1 MPTRSWKSTASM
13 RDREMDYLVWTML
26 SFLKKFNNDPLG
38 LNPVV
43 FFLQNLLWTTVYVM
57 KILYWLK
64 IAI

>member
-1 MPTRSWKSTASM
+1 MPTRSWKSIASM

-26 SFLKKFNNDPLG
+26 SFLIKFNNDPLG